1 MESYIEVTFL
11 TNGFII
17 LLSVQ
22 IAQYITLR
30 PVDTKNSICYALLI
44 SLFSVMLWEK
54 WSVYM
59 LITLELLFCLTLFKY
74 AIKTWIFAYLYRWLL
89 MLTCFV
95 VWQGSFHNLT
105 WFVPIHRPFLYI
117 WIGCS
122 FTFLLLYKKWNL
134 WVAKRS
140 CLYTIYVLTSLGW
153 KKMKGYLDSGNLL
166 QENGLPVLFLHKKYG
181 SVFKDK
187 DIHYIQMEGISYSNT
202 IETIQTQVYLAGCQK
217 HEVYICLQQ
226 EIRLPMHAQVLLNM
240 NLMMMG

>member
-105 WFVPIHRPFLYI
+105 WFVPIHCPFLYI

-153 KKMKGYLDSGNLL
+153 KKD
-166 QENGLPVLFLHKKYG
+166 ER
-181 SVFKDK
+181 VF
-187 DIHYIQMEGISYSNT
+187 
-202 IETIQTQVYLAGCQK
+202 
-217 HEVYICLQQ
+217 
-226 EIRLPMHAQVLLNM
+226 R
-240 NLMMMG
+240 